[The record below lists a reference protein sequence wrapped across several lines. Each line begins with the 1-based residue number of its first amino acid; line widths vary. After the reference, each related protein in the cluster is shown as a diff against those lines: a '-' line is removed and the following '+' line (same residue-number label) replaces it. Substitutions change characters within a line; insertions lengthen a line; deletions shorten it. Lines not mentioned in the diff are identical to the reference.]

1 MNIFAMTEIRR
12 LAAILAP
19 MSRDLRVPAP
29 SSATAVST
37 RNGQRVHT
45 KLIQLAPYVD
55 AHLNSVFWR
64 LRLLLFP
71 TGIALALALF
81 YVVLPTATCRPND
94 AGCFALAWALWIVGC
109 YALAGVAVALRIIRN
124 TLRHRLFARQDFSSD
139 GAQFCDDPTPFVQPS
154 HIGHSTRRAEAAKT
168 VGAHSSGTPALRR
181 PVK

>member
-45 KLIQLAPYVD
+45 ELIQLPPYVD

-64 LRLLLFP
+64 LWLLLFP

-139 GAQFCDDPTPFVQPS
+139 GAQFAMTLLPS
-154 HIGHSTRRAEAAKT
+154 SSRPILGIAHGPPKRRRR
-168 VGAHSSGTPALRR
+168 SALISRAPR
-181 PVK
+181 PCAGR